1 MRAIEYTEYG
11 PPAQVLR
18 VIDAPTPTPGP
29 GEVRLRVRAASVNA
43 ADWRI
48 LLGKPWF
55 ARLMVGGLRRPAMT
69 CPGFD
74 VAGEVEAVGAGV
86 TRFRVGDAVFGTCRG
101 AFTEQAIAK
110 DDRLAHKPANV
121 SFVQAAAVPLA
132 ATTALQGLRDH
143 GHVEAGQQVLV
154 DGASGGVGT
163 FAVQIAK
170 ALGAHVTAVCSPGN
184 VATARSLGADHVV
197 DYTREDFSR
206 DARRY
211 DLVFAANAH
220 RAIGAYRRVLRPHGV
235 YVMAGGGMMQI
246 AQAMLLGPLLSRLG
260 RPSELFMTRMTL
272 PDLETLAGLL
282 ASGALVPVIDRR
294 YPLEATADA
303 MAYAAAG
310 HAKGKVV
317 IDIAPG

>member
-1 MRAIEYTEYG
+1 MRAIECTEYG
-11 PPAQVLR
+11 PPDKVLR
-18 VIDAPTPTPGP
+18 LVDVPTPTPGP
-29 GEVRLRVRAASVNA
+29 GEVRVRVHAASVNA

-55 ARLMVGGLRRPAMT
+55 ARLMVGGLRRPTMT

-74 VAGEVEAVGAGV
+74 VAGVVEAVGPGS
-86 TRFRVGDAVFGTCRG
+86 RFRVGDAVFGTCRG
-101 AFTEQAIAK
+101 AFAEQAVTK
-110 DDRLAHKPANV
+110 DERLALKPANV
-121 SFVQAAAVPLA
+121 SFAEAAAVPLA

-143 GHVEAGQQVLV
+143 GRLQAGQQVLI
-154 DGASGGVGT
+154 DGASGGVGS

-170 ALGAHVTAVCSPGN
+170 ALGAQVTAVCSTGN
-184 VATARSLGADHVV
+184 VATARTLGADHVL

-220 RAIGAYRRVLRPHGV
+220 RAIGAYRRVLHPGGV

-246 AQAMLLGPLLSRLG
+246 AQAMLLGPLLSMFG
-260 RPSELFMTRMTL
+260 RPSALFMARMT
-272 PDLETLAGLL
+272 PDDLETLAGWL
-282 ASGALVPVIDRR
+282 AGGALTPVIDRR
-294 YPLEATADA
+294 YPLGATADA

-317 IDIAPG
+317 IDVAPA

>member
-1 MRAIEYTEYG
+1 MRAIECTEYG
-11 PPAQVLR
+11 PPARVLR
-18 VIDAPTPTPGP
+18 LVETPTPTPGP
-29 GEVRLRVRAASVNA
+29 GEVRVRVRAASVNA

-55 ARLMVGGLRRPAMT
+55 ARLMVGGLRRPKMT

-74 VAGEVEAVGAGV
+74 VSGEVDAVGPGSH
-86 TRFRVGDAVFGTCRG
+86 FRVGDAVFGTVRG
-101 AFTEQAIAK
+101 AFAEQAIAK
-110 DDRLAHKPANV
+110 DERLVRKPANV
-121 SFVQAAAVPLA
+121 SFEQAAAVPLA

-143 GHVEAGQQVLV
+143 GRLQAGQHVLI
-154 DGASGGVGT
+154 DGASGGVGA
-163 FAVQIAK
+163 FAVQVAK
-170 ALGAHVTAVCSPGN
+170 ALGAHVTAVCSTGN
-184 VATARSLGADHVV
+184 VATARTLGADRVI

-220 RAIGAYRRVLRPHGV
+220 RAIGAYRRVLRPGGM

-246 AQAMLLGPLLSRLG
+246 VQAMLLGPLLSMFG
-260 RPSELFMTRMTL
+260 RPSALFMARMT
-272 PDLETLAGLL
+272 PEDLETLAGWLGT
-282 ASGALVPVIDRR
+282 GALAPVIDRR

-310 HAKGKVV
+310 HAKGKIV
-317 IDIAPG
+317 IDVAPT